1 MKYNLYNELKINK
14 TTYKFLL
21 GFVIWFYIKAVISYR
36 MNVLRISIMYA
47 VYITKKD
54 VYFSSK
60 YVHLM

>member
-36 MNVLRISIMYA
+36 MNVLRIAFQLCMQS
-47 VYITKKD
+47 T
-54 VYFSSK
+54 
-60 YVHLM
+60 